1 MEPVLQPRAIGN
13 DNQHGRA
20 NNRSTH
26 HSISADAHALGYRPI
41 GNQETER
48 VERTSSRSSD
58 HATSKTSILR
68 DARQLSFAPL
78 PLLNKQSPLVLS
90 LLSELYGIY

>member
-1 MEPVLQPRAIGN
+1 MEPALQPRATGN
-13 DNQHGRA
+13 DNQHGRT

-48 VERTSSRSSD
+48 VEWTSISTIA
-58 HATSKTSILR
+58 HATSVQAILR
-68 DARQLSFAPL
+68 VERQLRSH
-78 PLLNKQSPLVLS
+78 LS
-90 LLSELYGIY
+90 VSNLY